1 MFMNSIIADLNA
13 AMSKK
18 QLVNIYL
25 NTGDIFY
32 TGYIETYNDDEVII
46 ATYESSGLADGYV
59 AMKTAIIESV
69 ERQSE
74 DLDSIKEKMLIAKD
88 EGLMESKPSEL
99 HFDTNNNLFPQ
110 ILIQAYLNQEVILI
124 HDNEAERFYT
134 GMVKK
139 INNDSFKFFRINKF
153 DFMQNELV
161 TMGFNQSM
169 IIEFQGREL
178 SVMSKVMDKV
188 KENNIAKT
196 AESINNI
203 IDLLN
208 DSFHHHN
215 LVEVRCR
222 YNDHFFYVGEV
233 IMLNDSGAILKVVDM
248 SGQFGG
254 YVFIRMN
261 GIQRVTVG
269 NDYLELV
276 QLMKDQNIADNNASQ
291 PVLNDSR
298 EFDSTEDNLNAILT
312 QSMNKHQLIRLQLK
326 SGSNFLGYPEKIG
339 PESMKFSLLDET
351 VNFFI
356 YGQKIPLNDIVE
368 VGFEYIY
375 AYLDEQRLRRKGDM

>member
-1 MFMNSIIADLNA
+1 
-13 AMSKK
+13 
-18 QLVNIYL
+18 
-25 NTGDIFY
+25 
-32 TGYIETYNDDEVII
+32 
-46 ATYESSGLADGYV
+46 
-59 AMKTAIIESV
+59 
-69 ERQSE
+69 
-74 DLDSIKEKMLIAKD
+74 
-88 EGLMESKPSEL
+88 
-99 HFDTNNNLFPQ
+99 
-110 ILIQAYLNQEVILI
+110 
-124 HDNEAERFYT
+124 
-134 GMVKK
+134 
-139 INNDSFKFFRINKF
+139 
-153 DFMQNELV
+153 
-161 TMGFNQSM
+161 
-169 IIEFQGREL
+169 
-178 SVMSKVMDKV
+178 
-188 KENNIAKT
+188 
-196 AESINNI
+196 
-203 IDLLN
+203 
-208 DSFHHHN
+208 
-215 LVEVRCR
+215 
-222 YNDHFFYVGEV
+222 
-233 IMLNDSGAILKVVDM
+233 MLNDSGAILKVVDM

>member
-124 HDNEAERFYT
+124 HDNDAERFYT

-139 INNDSFKFFRINKF
+139 INNDSFKFLRINKF
-153 DFMQNELV
+153 DFMQN
-161 TMGFNQSM
+161 
-169 IIEFQGREL
+169 
-178 SVMSKVMDKV
+178 
-188 KENNIAKT
+188 
-196 AESINNI
+196 
-203 IDLLN
+203 
-208 DSFHHHN
+208 
-215 LVEVRCR
+215 
-222 YNDHFFYVGEV
+222 
-233 IMLNDSGAILKVVDM
+233 
-248 SGQFGG
+248 
-254 YVFIRMN
+254 
-261 GIQRVTVG
+261 
-269 NDYLELV
+269 
-276 QLMKDQNIADNNASQ
+276 
-291 PVLNDSR
+291 
-298 EFDSTEDNLNAILT
+298 
-312 QSMNKHQLIRLQLK
+312 
-326 SGSNFLGYPEKIG
+326 
-339 PESMKFSLLDET
+339 
-351 VNFFI
+351 
-356 YGQKIPLNDIVE
+356 
-368 VGFEYIY
+368 
-375 AYLDEQRLRRKGDM
+375 